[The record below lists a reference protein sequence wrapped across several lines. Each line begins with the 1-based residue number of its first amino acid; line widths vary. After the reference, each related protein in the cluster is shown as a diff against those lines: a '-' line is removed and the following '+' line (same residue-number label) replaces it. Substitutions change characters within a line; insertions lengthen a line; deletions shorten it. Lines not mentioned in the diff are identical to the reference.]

1 MKFPFQRIK
10 INEFED
16 PYKEIWQEHWT
27 LRVLKFVGTDCSAGI
42 NGHNSLVRNQFWA
55 NEDSLKRKIHALRME
70 QCFSTCS
77 FLEIERKIR
86 EDETAIGQRGIEG
99 GDDDAKQ

>member
-1 MKFPFQRIK
+1 FKTKRISIKIVNIVETREGRSSFHQFENMFRAVQEAKSRYSEAPSNSHSNSFK

-42 NGHNSLVRNQFWA
+42 KWTQLS
-55 NEDSLKRKIHALRME
+55 
-70 QCFSTCS
+70 CS
-77 FLEIERKIR
+77 ESVLGE
-86 EDETAIGQRGIEG
+86 
-99 GDDDAKQ
+99 